1 MNYDVLILGGGIV
14 GCTVAYELSKF
25 NLNIALIE
33 KAYDVAEDISTVS
46 TSVVYDGSET
56 SNEKIAEYEKIG
68 IKLIEDACDKF
79 NVPYK
84 KVGALRVASDDNG
97 VIKLNDMYNRAKE
110 RGINNI
116 SLIDKCDFSN
126 IDKNLNICDAK
137 LGLYSEDVAI
147 ISPYELAI
155 AYAEVA
161 VDNGVNFRFEENVL
175 DISQI
180 SKGFKVI
187 TNKNKFTCR
196 VVINTIPNKIN
207 IDNNLQGEVIVN
219 YNEDNV
225 LKNMNYIL
233 VDKDIEN
240 PLEKIIINVLDD
252 NKFAMSIP
260 NIYGGYIMGIKDTK
274 ELSRE
279 DRINNCKRLNSHL
292 NKDYV
297 TSMLNDVYEK
307 DVMYIDDSRIAD
319 GYISVTGTH
328 YGKLVI
334 APGIAKKISSVIAD
348 NMKTTLK
355 KDFIDKRRDVY
366 KFKEMTPKE
375 RNELIALDNRYGRI
389 ICTCNQITEGEIVD
403 CIRRPLGARTLA
415 GIKRR
420 TGACIGDCSGSRC
433 NRLVMNI
440 LARETDKKV
449 CDIVEDSKNFTIWN
463 GRVKEFDN
471 V

>member
-56 SNEKIAEYEKIG
+56 SNERISNYEKIG
-68 IKLIEDACDKF
+68 IKLIEDACNKF

-84 KVGALRVASDDNG
+84 KIGALRVASDEKG
-97 VIKLNDMYNRAKE
+97 VVKLNEMYSRAKE
-110 RGINNI
+110 RGIKNI
-116 SLIDKCDFSN
+116 SLIDKSDFKS
-126 IDKNLNICDAK
+126 IDKHINIHDAK
-137 LGLYSEDVAI
+137 LGLYSKDVAI

-175 DISQI
+175 DITQI
-180 SKGFKVI
+180 SKGFKVT

-196 VVINTIPNKIN
+196 VVINTIPNIIN
-207 IDNNLQGEVIVN
+207 IDDSFKGEVIFN
-219 YNEDNV
+219 YKEENI

-240 PLEKIIINVLDD
+240 PLEKIVINVLDD
-252 NKFAMSIP
+252 KKFVINIP

-279 DRINNCKRLNSHL
+279 DRINNCKILNSYL

-297 TSMLNDVYEK
+297 NFMLNDVYEK
-307 DVMYIDDSRIAD
+307 DVMYIDDSRISD

-334 APGIAKKISSVIAD
+334 APGIAQKISSVIAD

-375 RNELIALDNRYGRI
+375 RNEIIALDKRYGRI

-420 TGACIGDCSGSRC
+420 TGACIGGCSGSHC
-433 NRLVMNI
+433 NRLIMNI
-440 LARETDKKV
+440 LARETDKKI
-449 CDIVEDSKNFTIWN
+449 CDIVEYSKNYTIWN